1 MSQQLNVFKEQELLD
16 RKFRIYGSPEEPLF
30 LAKDVAEWIEYD
42 TSQLGKM
49 LKNVD
54 ENEKV
59 RNSITTLGGVQETW
73 FLTEDGLYEVLMQS
87 RKPIAK
93 EFKKEVKVI
102 MKSVRKHGGYL
113 TESKLEEV
121 LLNPDTLIQLATNL
135 KNEQEARKLAEQQK
149 KEAELLAQ
157 QKEEVILEQK
167 PKVDFV
173 DEYVASVGLQKM
185 GEVAKIFGIGR
196 NSLYKML
203 RDANVLMGD
212 NKPYQYYMNLGW
224 FEVKT
229 VTKDWKVMSVT
240 LVTSKGIYGI
250 AKKLNLLG

>member
-1 MSQQLNVFKEQELLD
+1 MTQQLTEFK
-16 RKFRIYGSPEEPLF
+16 FEEMDIVVNGIMVEGEPYLIGNE
-30 LAKDVAEWIEYD
+30 VAQILGYSNYRNTVSTKVDEEDKLRTGIEYAGQKRD
-42 TSQLGKM
+42 VTLI
-49 LKNVD
+49 
-54 ENEKV
+54 NE
-59 RNSITTLGGVQETW
+59 S
-73 FLTEDGLYEVLMQS
+73 GLYSLILSSKLDGAKKFKRWVTSEVLPS
-87 RKPIAK
+87 L
-93 EFKKEVKVI
+93 
-102 MKSVRKHGGYL
+102 RKHGGYL

-121 LLNPDTLIQLATNL
+121 LLNPDTIIQLATNL
-135 KNEQEARKLAEQQK
+135 KNEQEARKLTEQQK